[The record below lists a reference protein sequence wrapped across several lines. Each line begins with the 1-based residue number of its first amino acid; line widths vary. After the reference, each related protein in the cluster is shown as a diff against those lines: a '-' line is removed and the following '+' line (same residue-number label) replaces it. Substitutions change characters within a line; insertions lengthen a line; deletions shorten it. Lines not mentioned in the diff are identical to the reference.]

1 MPLELVLNANCDMC
15 NHFELPCLCM
25 LASWQCHSR
34 CSCVWSLRMFDDGG
48 SQRFLFGAASPPR
61 KVTRTER
68 TILMLCFFYIYR
80 KHIYDFTGNC
90 SLKRLH
96 YKHWLG
102 QPSSFRWFGWWHWRL
117 VCPSSNDFM
126 PSTRMYLTGSEVL
139 LANMCLE
146 RLFFLVEL
154 HAKLEALGRKSA
166 NNFDV
171 DQDRKY
177 I

>member
-1 MPLELVLNANCDMC
+1 MLLPSASPVFGYLCHVSPTSLRSPTSSICDGIYSFSTSQTWYMPLELVLNANCDMC

-102 QPSSFRWFGWWHWRL
+102 QPSSFRWFGW
-117 VCPSSNDFM
+117 
-126 PSTRMYLTGSEVL
+126 
-139 LANMCLE
+139 
-146 RLFFLVEL
+146 
-154 HAKLEALGRKSA
+154 
-166 NNFDV
+166 
-171 DQDRKY
+171 
-177 I
+177 

>member
-1 MPLELVLNANCDMC
+1 
-15 NHFELPCLCM
+15 
-25 LASWQCHSR
+25 
-34 CSCVWSLRMFDDGG
+34 
-48 SQRFLFGAASPPR
+48 
-61 KVTRTER
+61 
-68 TILMLCFFYIYR
+68 
-80 KHIYDFTGNC
+80 
-90 SLKRLH
+90 
-96 YKHWLG
+96 
-102 QPSSFRWFGWWHWRL
+102 
-117 VCPSSNDFM
+117 M